1 MPKISGFFL
10 QGLHNII
17 EEFESLFSAGVDEP
31 GDDEVRSI
39 GGDGGFISAYGWYF
53 NAKQVADFENVTV
66 SQAFELN
73 VIQYLN
79 ILSYL
84 KAKSEYDAEQ
94 QKKMMKRYAH

>member
-53 NAKQVADFENVTV
+53 NANFLYCFFNYSLETD
-66 SQAFELN
+66 L
-73 VIQYLN
+73 
-79 ILSYL
+79 
-84 KAKSEYDAEQ
+84 
-94 QKKMMKRYAH
+94 

>member
-1 MPKISGFFL
+1 VQS
-10 QGLHNII
+10 
-17 EEFESLFSAGVDEP
+17 
-31 GDDEVRSI
+31 
-39 GGDGGFISAYGWYF
+39 YGWYF
-53 NAKQVADFENVTV
+53 NAKQVADFENITV